1 MQAKRLW
8 LDSKNAVAPE
18 DWDGEVERVFHL
30 ELSMT
35 AGDCHCL
42 APSALYAVH
51 SCTGLSREFSPL
63 GRVEQLHTHKG
74 LDVRMLSSSEQHEW

>member
-8 LDSKNAVAPE
+8 HDSKNTEALK
-18 DWDGEVERVFHL
+18 DGDDGVKRVFHL